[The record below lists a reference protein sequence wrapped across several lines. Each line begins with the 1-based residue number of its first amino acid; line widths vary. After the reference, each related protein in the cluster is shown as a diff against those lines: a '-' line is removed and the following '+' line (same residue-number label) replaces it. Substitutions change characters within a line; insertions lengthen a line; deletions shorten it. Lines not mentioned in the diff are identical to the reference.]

1 MCVWCKHAKVIYRQI
16 HALHKKEDTRF
27 KVFFT
32 KFFYD
37 NHLFAFHLLSSF
49 TLIFLLRSDVC
60 MRRFEKF
67 VYLRH
72 YKNELCAMLL
82 DVAPLNIIHKCQ
94 LRNFLCHPSPKHVM
108 IYYEMTVLY
117 IIPKY
122 FLWNFKKNVNEFKW
136 DRKFPLSFKFSRKH
150 IG

>member
-49 TLIFLLRSDVC
+49 SLIFLLRSDVC
-60 MRRFEKF
+60 MRRFKKF
-67 VYLRH
+67 VCLRH

-82 DVAPLNIIHKCQ
+82 DVAPLNIIHKCHTQ
-94 LRNFLCHPSPKHVM
+94 VPVKKFFMSSKSETCYDILRNDNA
-108 IYYEMTVLY
+108 IYNTKIFFAKLQE
-117 IIPKY
+117 
-122 FLWNFKKNVNEFKW
+122 EC
-136 DRKFPLSFKFSRKH
+136 
-150 IG
+150 